1 MAKKI
6 LDKVAIMLVLAV
18 ACCLHSC
25 INDDFKPQWV
35 QDLIDRIEAL
45 ENNSGPTGETEP
57 LDVEVGEL

>member
-25 INDDFKPQWV
+25 INDDFKV
-35 QDLIDRIEAL
+35 
-45 ENNSGPTGETEP
+45 N
-57 LDVEVGEL
+57 VELNGLGNQNVRVVYRGADGGIVDSCSLCIIA